1 MREFCTSGSVGA
13 AGGQPPAATR
23 ANDNVAD
30 LILVPE
36 KDSIYAATH
45 GQGIWALRLEDD
57 D

>member
-1 MREFCTSGSVGA
+1 M
-13 AGGQPPAATR
+13 PKL
-23 ANDNVAD
+23 DVAD

-36 KDSIYAATH
+36 KDSIYATTH

>member
-1 MREFCTSGSVGA
+1 MSQDGL
-13 AGGQPPAATR
+13 PKL
-23 ANDNVAD
+23 DVAD

-45 GQGIWALRLEDD
+45 GQGVWALRLEDD